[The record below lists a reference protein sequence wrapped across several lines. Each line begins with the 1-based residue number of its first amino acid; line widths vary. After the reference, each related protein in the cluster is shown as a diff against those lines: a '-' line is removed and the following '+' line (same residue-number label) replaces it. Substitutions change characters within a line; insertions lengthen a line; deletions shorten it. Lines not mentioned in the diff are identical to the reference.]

1 VVVWADRRPLEPAEL
16 RIEGINALAAG
27 YSRHARQLL
36 LPRLLEHCEV
46 ERHPHL
52 YEPLSRAHL
61 YEIAKRRGIAST
73 ITIGSMATIG
83 KAG

>member
-1 VVVWADRRPLEPAEL
+1 
-16 RIEGINALAAG
+16 
-27 YSRHARQLL
+27 
-36 LPRLLEHCEV
+36 LLEHCEV